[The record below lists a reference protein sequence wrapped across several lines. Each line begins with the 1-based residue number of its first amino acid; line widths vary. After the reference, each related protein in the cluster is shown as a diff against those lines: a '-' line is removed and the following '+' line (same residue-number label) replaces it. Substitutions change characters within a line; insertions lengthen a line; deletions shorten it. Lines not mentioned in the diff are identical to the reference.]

1 MSERL
6 LLELEGG
13 GRPPAELPRAG
24 TLVLGSSKERAGFVL
39 EGGGV
44 GGVHAAIGR
53 AKGGGWAIR
62 DLGSAAGTKLN
73 GKKIDAARLQA
84 GDRIELGTLK
94 LRIVDPANPQAAPAA
109 PSAPS
114 DTAAIEL
121 VDTPPRGIAPVTA
134 EPPAAAALPPL
145 PGYKLEKRI
154 GRGGM
159 GEVYLA
165 VQERLARPVAIKV
178 LAPKLAADAQFVQR
192 FEAEARAA
200 AALNH
205 PNVVT
210 VYDVG
215 LHAGVH
221 YLSMEY
227 MDRGTL
233 EERVQKEGRLPWKAV
248 LEILRDAGS
257 GLAYAESRGIV
268 HRDLKPANLMQ
279 NHAGATKIA
288 DLGLATHVEAEER
301 ASADQKVFGTA
312 HFMAPEQARGEKV
325 DQRCDLYALG
335 ATAYRLLTAHTPYEG
350 ATSRDILRALLREEP
365 RPIAGFAPDVPPEMI
380 EIVARLMRKD
390 LAQRT
395 GSANVLLKE
404 LEALRSASAAPVS
417 AAAPARSSKGML
429 VGLVIV
435 VGGAAAFFALRGKH
449 ETPAEP
455 PRPPEP
461 ALVQHSP
468 PPKTDPVTP
477 TPAPP
482 VEPQPNHATPETAVT
497 KPAHENDERELELFE
512 TKARVA
518 LLEITSKQLE
528 PAERISALRE
538 MAQKF
543 NGTTSATEAGEKAS
557 ALEQELAHADE
568 AAATRH
574 AALLSLATQL
584 RAAAELD
591 LTPPA
596 PGRSILAMRAVPG
609 QEPFAND
616 PVFEGELTR
625 IQQELFGKS
634 ADYAKSVLEDTQK
647 DLDKGDQAAAKAK
660 LTALMP
666 LFDLPEFPLGQAPV
680 GADVLFE
687 LQRRARER
695 LTNLGLIA
703 TQIQTQQSREETL
716 ALAQALS
723 GPDALERELG
733 TLDLEKARA
742 RVEALLGKTGTPSS
756 KTMLTNLQAEIA
768 GASRAFALLA
778 REYQGGWRR
787 KGVDDPRDK
796 SEALHNAVGADAQG
810 LMLEAAAGG
819 VERVPWTAFGRNS
832 KALAH
837 LFAERLAREYN
848 ADESRDVMGLMHLTA
863 VAEAL
868 DAAGKMFD
876 PGRKA
881 NFTAGNALEMLD
893 GFTLAQVWST
903 KAGGALPLLDED
915 QAAAQL
921 LAKVLQ
927 DTTDG
932 AWSSAIAGAERL
944 LKEHQDSLI
953 VRMMSDGSEPSK

>member
-6 LLELEGG
+6 LLELEDG

-24 TLVLGSSKERAGFVL
+24 TLVLGSSKERAGFAL
-39 EGGGV
+39 EAAGV
-44 GGVHAAIGR
+44 ADLHAAIGR

-62 DLGSAAGTKLN
+62 DLGSVAGTKVN
-73 GKKIDAARLQA
+73 GRRIQAARLRA
-84 GDRIELGTLK
+84 GDRIEIGAAR
-94 LRIVDPANPQAAPAA
+94 LRVVDPANPSAAPEPA
-109 PSAPS
+109 SAS
-114 DTAAIEL
+114 GHSSAVEL
-121 VDTPPRGIAPVTA
+121 VDTPPRGMAPA
-134 EPPAAAALPPL
+134 LEPAPPSVLPPL
-145 PGYKLEKRI
+145 PGYRLEKRI

-215 LHAGVH
+215 LHEGVH
-221 YLSMEY
+221 YLSMEF

-233 EERVQKEGRLPWKAV
+233 EDRVQRDGRLPWKAV
-248 LEILRDAGS
+248 LEILRDAAS

-301 ASADQKVFGTA
+301 ASAEQKVFGTA

-365 RPIAGFAPDVPPEMI
+365 RPIATFAPDVPAQLS
-380 EIVARLMRKD
+380 EIIARLMRKD

-395 GSANVLLKE
+395 PSASVLLKE
-404 LEALRSASAAPVS
+404 LEPLRDGGSAGSRPDAL
-417 AAAPARSSKGML
+417 APARRSQGML
-429 VGLVIV
+429 VGLVLLAA
-435 VGGAAAFFALRGKH
+435 GAVAWFALHGKGTAP
-449 ETPAEP
+449 EEPGPPAHQ
-455 PRPPEP
+455 P
-461 ALVQHSP
+461 ALVAVQQPTDPAPTGPGASP
-468 PPKTDPVTP
+468 TVAGTPKT
-477 TPAPP
+477 
-482 VEPQPNHATPETAVT
+482 
-497 KPAHENDERELELFE
+497 AHESDERELELFE
-512 TKARVA
+512 TKARLA
-518 LLEITSKQLE
+518 LLEITSRQME
-528 PAERISALRE
+528 PKERITALRD

-543 NGTTSATEAGEKAS
+543 NGTTSASDAAEKANT
-557 ALEQELAHADE
+557 LEQDLAHADE
-568 AAATRH
+568 TANARY
-574 AALLSLATQL
+574 AALLALSEKL
-584 RAAAELD
+584 RAAAQLESN
-591 LTPPA
+591 PPA

-609 QEPFAND
+609 QEAFASD
-616 PVFEGELTR
+616 AVFQAEVTR
-625 IQQELFGKS
+625 IEQELFTK
-634 ADYAKSVLEDTQK
+634 AAEYAKVVLEDTQK
-647 DLDKGDQAAAKAK
+647 DLDKGDQAAAKSK
-660 LTALMP
+660 LTAL
-666 LFDLPEFPLGQAPV
+666 LQVFELPEFPLGQAPA
-680 GADVLFE
+680 GSDVLFE
-687 LQRRARER
+687 LGRRARER

-723 GPDALERELG
+723 GPDTLERELA
-733 TLDLEKARA
+733 TLDLAAARA
-742 RVEALLGKTGTPSS
+742 RVDALAAKAGTPSA
-756 KTMLTNLQAEIA
+756 KLLLTNLQAELA
-768 GASRAFALLA
+768 GAQRAFALLT
-778 REYQGGWRR
+778 REFQGGWRR

-796 SEALHNAVGADAQG
+796 SEALRNAVAADAEG
-810 LMLEAAAGG
+810 LMLEAPGG
-819 VERVPWTAFGRNS
+819 AVERVPWTAFGKNT

-837 LFAERLAREYN
+837 LFAERLAREYS
-848 ADESRDVMGLMHLTA
+848 AEEARDVMAVMHLTA
-863 VAEAL
+863 VASAL
-868 DAAGKMFD
+868 DLAGKMLE

-881 NFTAGNALEMLD
+881 NFTAANAAELLD
-893 GFTLAQVWST
+893 GFTAAQAWAA
-903 KAGGALPLLDED
+903 KAGGVSALLDQD

-927 DTTDG
+927 DTTEG
-932 AWSSAIAGAERL
+932 SWSVAVAGTERL
-944 LKEHQDSLI
+944 LREHQDSLL
-953 VRMMSDGSEPSK
+953 VRMLSDGSEPAK